1 MTEKQ
6 ELIDMIDSLAPLKCD
21 NRLLHSKSIKELQLI
36 LAQAI
41 EQFQTEHEDK
51 LLEIE
56 AERAVNR
63 AIHELNTRQAHEPQ
77 RQAEAALLEKSNRR
91 VFAEAAKALGFSNV
105 EANYSVL
112 VQALETL
119 SVFGIREF
127 LSANTT
133 ALVQATP
140 TELQEREAERIKQH
154 NQMLLNA
161 SPLELKELA
170 RQEAEQRRQAA
181 QRAEQER
188 QIAGREVAD
197 AAFGFPP
204 LPETNQT
211 TGEKIDAAYLT
222 RISNTNLQLFK
233 NFIRKHGA
241 ANVTARLRGIR

>member
-1 MTEKQ
+1 
-6 ELIDMIDSLAPLKCD
+6 
-21 NRLLHSKSIKELQLI
+21 
-36 LAQAI
+36 
-41 EQFQTEHEDK
+41 
-51 LLEIE
+51 
-56 AERAVNR
+56 
-63 AIHELNTRQAHEPQ
+63 
-77 RQAEAALLEKSNRR
+77 
-91 VFAEAAKALGFSNV
+91 
-105 EANYSVL
+105 
-112 VQALETL
+112 L

-127 LSANTT
+127 LSANPT

-140 TELQEREAERIKQH
+140 TELQEREAERIRQH

-188 QIAGREVAD
+188 QIAGREAAD

-204 LPETNQT
+204 LPETNQI
-211 TGEKIDAAYLT
+211 TGEQIDAAYLT